1 MVYKNEK
8 EVGAA
13 IDEKIKDGVV
23 RREDLYIVSKVGI
36 VQTKFLSAINKS
48 ILNHIAVELASFTKP
63 C

>member
-1 MVYKNEK
+1 MVYQNEK

-36 VQTKFLSAINKS
+36 VQT
-48 ILNHIAVELASFTKP
+48 
-63 C
+63 